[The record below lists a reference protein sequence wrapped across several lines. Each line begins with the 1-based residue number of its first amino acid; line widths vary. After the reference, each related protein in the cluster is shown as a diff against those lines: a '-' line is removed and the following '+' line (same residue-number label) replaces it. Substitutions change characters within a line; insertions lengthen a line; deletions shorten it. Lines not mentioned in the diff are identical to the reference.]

1 MKMSRIII
9 DEQLTKQYD
18 IRENF
23 IDLLIASID
32 NYKYD

>member
-1 MKMSRIII
+1 MKTSRIII
-9 DEQLTKQYD
+9 DEQLTKQYE

-23 IDLLIASID
+23 IDLLIANIY